1 MRAIYCY
8 PDWFATVDVL
18 SVAVKSIYQLTELS
32 RGMGWQPP
40 F

>member
-1 MRAIYCY
+1 MRAIYGY
-8 PDWFATVDVL
+8 PGWFATVDVL

>member
-1 MRAIYCY
+1 MEGTLSGLL
-8 PDWFATVDVL
+8 ATVDVL
-18 SVAVKSIYQLTELS
+18 SVAVKSVYQLTELS